1 MHQNM
6 NNLQF
11 SGKRIKYPK
20 ILLTGYSG
28 QLGFKLSF
36 ILKLLG
42 DVWCPNHKDFD
53 LSSPLDLRC
62 KINFYK
68 PDLIVNAAAYTNV
81 EEAENNID
89 LVRLVNA
96 TAPKVIAEEANK
108 LSIPLVHFSTDY
120 IFDGMKTKPYIES
133 DEPNPINNYG
143 LTKLEG
149 EQAIQKFHNK
159 YLILRTSW
167 VYSKERGNNFYTKML
182 KLFNEKEEVHV
193 INDQISKPT
202 SVDFISEKT
211 FEILSQLKHDEKT
224 NKKWNIYHL
233 TNKNNAMSYYEF
245 ASNIYDEEKMY
256 NKFLLKRLL
265 PIDSYSYKSLAK
277 RPKFSVLDSS
287 LINNEFQLS

>member
-1 MHQNM
+1 M
-6 NNLQF
+6 
-11 SGKRIKYPK
+11 
-20 ILLTGYSG
+20 
-28 QLGFKLSF
+28 
-36 ILKLLG
+36 
-42 DVWCPNHKDFD
+42 
-53 LSSPLDLRC
+53 
-62 KINFYK
+62 
-68 PDLIVNAAAYTNV
+68 
-81 EEAENNID
+81 
-89 LVRLVNA
+89 VNA

-120 IFDGMKTKPYIES
+120 VFDGFKTKPYLEI

-149 EQAIQKFHNK
+149 EQAIQKLHDK

-167 VYSKERGNNFYTKML
+167 VYSKERGNNFYMKML

-211 FEILSQLKHDEKT
+211 FKILSQINYEEKK
-224 NKKWNIYHL
+224 NKQWNIYHL

-245 ASNIYDEEKMY
+245 ALKIYNEKKMCH
-256 NKFLLKRLL
+256 KFLLKRLL
-265 PIDSYSYKSLAK
+265 PIESHSYKSIAK